1 MNTIDTPRG
10 RAALIVA
17 NCAGMV
23 GLIALPIWVGAL
35 VVRYGFDPQQAGGLA
50 TLFLAG
56 MVVASVW
63 LAPRF
68 HRVDKRKV
76 ATFGFGVSAAGCAL
90 AATSSDF
97 GTLAVLHALCGLA
110 SGAALSATH
119 GTIACSAQP
128 QRLFAFAG
136 MGMGVFAV
144 LFIGVTPLAISAAG
158 GPALFLAFA
167 LVMAVATAG
176 CALGFP
182 RLPRAAGPAGPAA
195 APPPLVPAVWFGSA
209 GIALMAVVQAMTLS
223 FLERMGRDKGFTEEA
238 VAGVLVALSVA
249 ALFPAPLAALLEKRL
264 PPKRVLLVGSVLHA
278 LMTVT
283 VVATAGFVPFAIAAC
298 LFPGLLMFSH
308 MFAFGLLARLDPSG
322 RALAATPAMLMI
334 GSAVGPVLG
343 GTLAK
348 FSGYGSLGI
357 AAAAL
362 GILTLVSFSR
372 LPSAASPAAAS
383 PHPDKPLPVES

>member
-1 MNTIDTPRG
+1 MSSIDTPRG
-10 RAALIVA
+10 RAVLIVA
-17 NCAGMV
+17 NCPGMV
-23 GLIALPIWVGAL
+23 GLIALPIWVGAF

-50 TLFLAG
+50 TLFLAC
-56 MVVASVW
+56 MVAASVW

-68 HRVDKRKV
+68 DRLDKLKA
-76 ATFGFGVSAAGCAL
+76 ATFGFGISAAGCAL
-90 AATSSDF
+90 AAVSSDF
-97 GTLAVLHALCGLA
+97 GVLAVLHALCGLA
-110 SGAALSATH
+110 TGAALSATH
-119 GTIACSAQP
+119 GTIASSAQP

-167 LVMAVATAG
+167 IVMAVATLA

-182 RLPRAAGPAGPAA
+182 QLPRAAAPAA
-195 APPPLVPAVWFGSA
+195 APAPLVPAVWFGSA
-209 GIALMAVVQAMTLS
+209 GIAFMAVVQAMTLS

-249 ALFPAPLAALLEKRL
+249 ALFAAPLAALLEKRL
-264 PPKRVLLVGSVLHA
+264 SPKRVILVGSVLHA
-278 LMTVT
+278 LMAVT
-283 VVATAGFVPFAIAAC
+283 VVATAGFVPFAVAAC

-348 FSGYGSLGI
+348 FSGYGSLGV
-357 AAAAL
+357 AAAVLGTIAL
-362 GILTLVSFSR
+362 VCFTR
-372 LPSAASPAAAS
+372 LPSAVGAAAI
-383 PHPDKPLPVES
+383 PHLPDKPLHAES

>member
-1 MNTIDTPRG
+1 MNSIDTRRG
-10 RAALIVA
+10 RTVLIVA
-17 NCAGMV
+17 HCAGMIDLV
-23 GLIALPIWVGAL
+23 ALPIWVGAL

-56 MVVASVW
+56 SVLASVW

-68 HRVDKRKV
+68 NRLDKRKV
-76 ATFGFGVSAAGCAL
+76 AMFGFGVSAMGCAL

-110 SGAALSATH
+110 TGAALSVTH
-119 GTIACSAQP
+119 GTIACSARP

-136 MGMGVFAV
+136 TGLGVFAV
-144 LFIGVTPLAISAAG
+144 LFIGATPLAISAAG

-167 LVMAVATAG
+167 IVMAVATLA

-182 RLPRAAGPAGPAA
+182 QLPRAVGAAAPAA
-195 APPPLVPAVWFGSA
+195 APAPLAPAVWFGIA
-209 GIALMAVVQAMTLS
+209 GIAFMAVVQAMTFS

-238 VAGVLVALSVA
+238 VTGVLMAISLVT
-249 ALFPAPLAALLEKRL
+249 LFPAALAALLEKRL
-264 PPKRVLLVGSVLHA
+264 SPRGVLLVGPALHA
-278 LMTVT
+278 LMAVT
-283 VVATAGFVPFAIAAC
+283 VVATSGYEPYAVAAC
-298 LFPGLLMFSH
+298 LLPGLLVFSH
-308 MFAFGLLARLDPSG
+308 TFAFGLLARLDPSG

-334 GSAVGPVLG
+334 GSAVGPILG
-343 GTLAK
+343 GTLVK

-362 GILTLVSFSR
+362 GTIALVCFSR
-372 LPSAASPAAAS
+372 LPSAARAAAI
-383 PHPDKPLPVES
+383 PHLAEKPLYVEP